1 MTEVNEQGTPL
12 PPTEK
17 DGVRICTACQ
27 LGIMLQ
33 SGAIVG
39 TYDAGHSQCEGTRLD
54 PCGCGCEFARRHQCK
69 ECGRKKPSGELD
81 DKGQCVDR
89 RDCANAILAAHAASR
104 AERAKRASSAPP
116 ARTNVRAGVGGPA
129 PACKCDCGETTGG
142 GNYRPG
148 HDARHVSKLTAAVK
162 SGELTLEAA
171 LPRLPSDKLRDKLA
185 KAVG

>member
-1 MTEVNEQGTPL
+1 MVAETNSAGTPL

-17 DGVRICTACQ
+17 NGVRICTSCQ

-39 TYDAGHSQCEGTRLD
+39 TYDAGHSQCEGTRAD
-54 PCGCGCEFARRHQCK
+54 PCGCSCEFAKRHQCK
-69 ECGRKKPSGELD
+69 ECSRKTDKLD

-89 RDCANAILAAHAASR
+89 RDCANAILAAHAAAR
-104 AERAKRASSAPP
+104 ADRAKRASAEPP
-116 ARTNVRAGVGGPA
+116 KRTNVRSGVGGPA
-129 PACKCDCGETTGG
+129 PAGKCECGETTGG

-162 SGELTLEAA
+162 SGELTLDAA
-171 LPRLPSDKLRDKLA
+171 LSRLPSDKLRDKLT
-185 KAVG
+185 KAIA